1 MAARSASRVSQ
12 RAAAARVAAPV
23 RAVACR
29 AAGLNQVQKVASTA
43 AVALGTALASGPA
56 QAVVESRMNGD
67 GTHLILGVNDPILGV
82 ALLTVFGTVWA
93 LFSTSAAGF
102 GGPGRGG
109 RPRPRP
115 RRALQLP
122 PGEHRREPQEV

>member
-1 MAARSASRVSQ
+1 M
-12 RAAAARVAAPV
+12 
-23 RAVACR
+23 ACR

-67 GTHLILGVNDPILGV
+67 GTHLILGVNDPVLGV

-93 LFSTSAAGF
+93 LFSTSSAGF
-102 GGPGRGG
+102 GGQDEEDGLGLDLDGPSNSLQVNTVES
-109 RPRPRP
+109 
-115 RRALQLP
+115 RRK
-122 PGEHRREPQEV
+122 